1 MSLFRKLSLFIALC
15 LIGLAPGF
23 GVASAQQRGPLVLAA
38 ASLQE
43 AMTEAADAWAA
54 RKHARPVVSFAGSP
68 ALARQIESGAPA
80 DIFVSADEEWMN
92 YVTGKGLIRAGS
104 RVSFLSNR
112 LVLIAPVSSGT
123 RLTIGRN
130 FALARALGTGRL
142 AMADPD
148 AVPAGKYG
156 KAALEN
162 LGVWSSV
169 QGKIARAENVRAAM
183 ALVERGEAPFGI
195 VYATD
200 ARASARVRIIGTF
213 PANSHPAITYPIA
226 ILKASTNRDAE
237 GFRRFLLSREGRA
250 IFTRRG
256 FTTR

>member
-15 LIGLAPGF
+15 LAGF

-92 YVTGKGLIRAGS
+92 YVAGKGLIRAGS

-112 LVLIAPVSSGT
+112 LVLIAPASNRA

-130 FALARALGTGRL
+130 FPLARALGTERL

-162 LGVWSSV
+162 LGVWTSV

-183 ALVERGEAPFGI
+183 VLVERGEAPFGI

-200 ARASARVRIIGTF
+200 ARASTRVRIIGTF
-213 PANSHPAITYPIA
+213 PANSHPEITYPIA
-226 ILKASTNRDAE
+226 ILKASTNPDAD
-237 GFRRFLLSREGRA
+237 GFRRFLLSRDGKA